1 MGATMADH
9 DKRCM
14 MWCMQRT
21 NIYLEERQTELL
33 DQLAIDQGVSRAE
46 IIRRLLDRSLEG
58 ADDDLMA
65 DLRAIDESFGSVQ
78 RIDVPDRGR
87 GDREAH
93 LERVWRTPA

>member
-1 MGATMADH
+1 MGATMDDH

-46 IIRRLLDRSLEG
+46 VV
-58 ADDDLMA
+58 A
-65 DLRAIDESFGSVQ
+65 
-78 RIDVPDRGR
+78 P
-87 GDREAH
+87 
-93 LERVWRTPA
+93 RTALCPASDAVSAVFA